1 MAVLL
6 SIARLRQMNDKIRD
20 FSGRQEE
27 YLLKMDNMTVRFPGV
42 LALDD
47 VHFYVRPGTVHALLG
62 ENGAGKSTL
71 MKLLIGIYKPNA
83 GAITFK
89 GKKLELKNIHD
100 ALQSGISMIHQ
111 ELSPVPDMTVA
122 ENIFLGRELR
132 WGPFIKRKEI
142 AKKTRELFDDLNIE
156 HIDPN
161 QKMRELSVARTQL
174 VEIAKA
180 ISYNADLVIMDEP
193 TSAITE
199 KEIQHLFHIINA
211 LRRRGISIIYI
222 THKMD
227 EIFSIADEVTVLRDG
242 KFIDSMPTSQL
253 TKEKLIQLMVGR
265 ELGDIF
271 VKTKSDINEVI
282 LSVRNFTKKGQF
294 IDINFDVRRGEI
306 FGLAGLVGA
315 GRSEIIL
322 ALFGATKPDSG
333 ETHIRG
339 KRVTINSPKDAIDNG
354 LALLTEDRKLTGLF
368 LMLDVKDNIVIA
380 SLKSFCNKGI
390 LHNRRIAQ
398 AACEEVE
405 KFSIRTPSVNQ
416 KMQFLSGGNQQK
428 VLVSRWLRTKPDI
441 LIMDEPTRGIDVG
454 AKAEI
459 HRLMSDY
466 AAEGHAVIMISSEL
480 PEIIGMSDRVL
491 VMHEG
496 EQMAILNRNQ
506 LTQERIL
513 AYAAGERD

>member
-1 MAVLL
+1 
-6 SIARLRQMNDKIRD
+6 MNEEIRD
-20 FSGRQEE
+20 LSGQQEE
-27 YLLKMDNMTVRFPGV
+27 YLLKMDNMTVCFPGV

-83 GAITFK
+83 GTIAFK
-89 GKKLELKNIHD
+89 GKRLELKNIHD

-132 WGPFIKRKEI
+132 RGPFIKRKEI
-142 AKKTRELFDDLNIE
+142 VRKTRELFADLNIE

-161 QKMRELSVARTQL
+161 QKMKELSVARTQL

-199 KEIQHLFHIINA
+199 KEIQHLFEIINA

-282 LSVRNFTKKGQF
+282 LSVHNFSKKGQF
-294 IDINFDVRRGEI
+294 RDINFDVRRGEI

-322 ALFGATKPDSG
+322 ALFGATKPDGG
-333 ETHIRG
+333 EVHIRG
-339 KRVTINSPKDAIDNG
+339 KRATINSPKDAIDNG

-380 SLKSFCNKGI
+380 SLKSFCNKGF

-496 EQMAILNRNQ
+496 EQMAILNRDQ

-513 AYAAGERD
+513 AYAAGERE